1 MFPIGIVI
9 STFAIMS
16 GIGGAILFSPFFL
29 LVLGL
34 DPLVAMAT
42 GLGIEIFGFGS
53 GVIGYWKNKSIHFP
67 VAKELLIVTIPGAII
82 GVIISQFIPRNML
95 TILFALVLLAL
106 SYVFWQQ
113 QKECVTKDHRCTGV
127 NHEHEEQEIVR
138 HMRFSS
144 WLGGMLVGMIS
155 VGLGEIN
162 EYNFLK
168 RLKLPAPAAA
178 GTSIFIVAI
187 TAIVGVISHLIILTV
202 EGKLSVFQE
211 AASIIVFAAPAV
223 IIGAQIGVRL
233 SNEVD
238 FKVMEKTIAILFA
251 IMGLLL
257 LGHTM

>member
-29 LVLGL
+29 LILGL

-53 GVIGYWKNKSIHFP
+53 GVIGYWKNKSIHFL
-67 VAKELLIVTIPGAII
+67 VAKELLVVTVPAAII
-82 GVIISQFIPRNML
+82 GVLISQFIPRQIL

-106 SYVFWQQ
+106 SYMFWQQ
-113 QKECVTKDHRCTGV
+113 NKECVTKDHRCTGV
-127 NHEHEEQEIVR
+127 HHDHKEQEIAH
-138 HMRFSS
+138 HMRLSS
-144 WLGGMLVGMIS
+144 WLGGMLVGMVS

-168 RLKLPAPAAA
+168 RLKLPVPAAA

-187 TAIVGVISHLIILTV
+187 TAVVGVISHIAILTI

-233 SNEVD
+233 SNTVD
-238 FKVMEKTIAILFA
+238 FELMEKMIAILFA
-251 IMGLLL
+251 VIGILL
-257 LGHTM
+257 LGHTL